1 MASLGIGIIVTGS
14 SVPSELDEV
23 VIFDG
28 KESIGSLVAGSSV
41 PSELDEVIIFAN
53 QSNQSLS
60 NVSGKIKTIEKY
72 KTIEKIDQDNIFTKE
87 KGGIW
92 HMQN

>member
-14 SVPSELDEV
+14 SIPSELDEV
-23 VIFDG
+23 VIFDS
-28 KESIGSLVAGSSV
+28 KELSIATIITGSSV
-41 PSELDEVIIFAN
+41 PSELDEVIILAN
-53 QSNQSLS
+53 HPLS
-60 NVSGKIKTIEKY
+60 NVSSKIKTIEKY